1 MATRHTRVSNS
12 KAVSLKRVP
21 RMRLLADALQEF
33 PAGVGELNWGERLD
47 VLDAWVQVLDGVYAH
62 LPLKRALY
70 GFDPVRAIEHLR
82 QQVTTLT
89 DLKFHR
95 ELTSLIN

>member
-1 MATRHTRVSNS
+1 MPR
-12 KAVSLKRVP
+12 KRVRRSP
-21 RMRLLADALQEF
+21 RQSTSIIAQQRGKILPEALGEVPADVAK
-33 PAGVGELNWGERLD
+33 LNWGERLD

-89 DLKFHR
+89 R
-95 ELTSLIN
+95 SSVSS